1 MSRTLLLF
9 DVVNLSA
16 TYTGNLL
23 KLILKLYKS
32 KTLHALAWKETWEWQ
47 PIRLSTSKA
56 KTIQPFH
63 LCLQ

>member
-1 MSRTLLLF
+1 MIICFARKSF
-9 DVVNLSA
+9 S
-16 TYTGNLL
+16 
-23 KLILKLYKS
+23 KILKLYKS
-32 KTLHALAWKETWEWQ
+32 ETLHALAWKETWEWQ